1 MTDKQKPDIMEK
13 ENKSILGTLKF
24 KSKQLS
30 QSEIQQDFNYYQ
42 AQKVITQ
49 MLECGLISLS
59 EFNKLSQLNRE
70 TFSPLLVEI
79 MPKIS

>member
-1 MTDKQKPDIMEK
+1 MTEKQGVDMMEK
-13 ENKSILGTLKF
+13 ENNSILETIKLG
-24 KSKQLS
+24 SKELS
-30 QSEIQQDFNYYQ
+30 QSEIQRDFNFYK
-42 AQKVITQ
+42 AQEVIAE
-49 MLECGLISLS
+49 MLELGLISLL

>member
-30 QSEIQQDFNYYQ
+30 QSEIQQDFNYFQ

>member
-1 MTDKQKPDIMEK
+1 MTEKQKADIIEK
-13 ENKSILGTLKF
+13 ENKSILETIKF
-24 KSKQLS
+24 EPKQLS
-30 QSEIQQDFNYYQ
+30 QSEIQRDFNFYK
-42 AQKVITQ
+42 AQEVIAE
-49 MLECGLISLS
+49 MLELGLISLL

>member
-30 QSEIQQDFNYYQ
+30 QLEIQQDFNYFQ